1 MSTETPPPAT
11 SREELVRRA
20 LSQDIRRLGG
30 LLGSVIRNLE
40 GQDVYELVEEIR
52 AGTKQLREQPSLAA
66 ARALRDRLKPLPVP
80 TLRKLNRAFSIYFDL
95 INLAEQQ
102 ARLRALRLH
111 SLASPAPA
119 SDGIEAALR
128 QLQAE
133 QVSPEELSQLLRH
146 LRIVPVFTAHP
157 SEARRRSILE
167 KLDTISADLA
177 RLDTEQL
184 SARDRQAT
192 ELHLQSEIE
201 TLWLT
206 NLVRTDRPTVLDE
219 VRHGT
224 AILPPLMEVV
234 PRLYRTLAEALHEVY
249 PGLDRPPALLDF
261 GSWIGGDR
269 DGNPFV
275 TAECTLEAVRILQ
288 TRILDAYLPRLEE
301 LTRILSL
308 SRDLTQQG
316 PSFRRLLERCQELVP
331 ESLGRT
337 HNEPY
342 RAVCRAMAA
351 RLKATRDWVQQLR
364 LYWSADPREPPA
376 KVYRARAEFLHD
388 LRAMQDDLRLTK
400 VRQAAA
406 GELEDLIRLVEVFGL
421 HMFSLD
427 IRQHAQRHI
436 QAVDE
441 ILRAAQVTPHYA
453 ELSPQARCALLAGEL
468 ESHRPLIPT
477 HLTFSPATCEVIQTF
492 RTVSALLEQQCAESI
507 ENYIISGATQPSDVL
522 EVLLLAKE
530 ARLFRP
536 NESVSRINVV
546 PLFEALEPLRSAAP
560 IIEQLLALPIY
571 RRHIELRGG
580 LQEVMIGYSDSNKES
595 GFLQSNW
602 ALYCAQRELAEVQQR
617 AGIAIRI
624 FHGRGGA
631 VGRGGGPANRAILAQ
646 PAGLAD
652 GCMRFT
658 EQGEVIAD
666 RYGCPGIAERHLEQ
680 ILNAVLRNS
689 SATASTPP
697 RPEWER
703 LVRTLA
709 ELARQHYRSL
719 VYETPEFL
727 DYFEQATPIAEI
739 GKLKI
744 ASRPAKRSASRTAG
758 IDDLRAIP
766 WVFSWMQSRHTL
778 PGWYGLGSAIQQ
790 HLARHPSDEATLQ
803 EMYAQWPFWRTL
815 IDNAQ
820 MILAKADITIARLY
834 ADLVDS
840 PQVADQIHGRIAEEF
855 SQTVQAVLRMTGQ
868 NELLESMPILQR
880 SIQQRNPYVD
890 PLSFVQLVLLE
901 RLRQGAEPQ
910 ADYLTGVLESISGI
924 ASGLK
929 NTG

>member
-1 MSTETPPPAT
+1 
-11 SREELVRRA
+11 
-20 LSQDIRRLGG
+20 
-30 LLGSVIRNLE
+30 
-40 GQDVYELVEEIR
+40 
-52 AGTKQLREQPSLAA
+52 
-66 ARALRDRLKPLPVP
+66 
-80 TLRKLNRAFSIYFDL
+80 
-95 INLAEQQ
+95 
-102 ARLRALRLH
+102 
-111 SLASPAPA
+111 
-119 SDGIEAALR
+119 
-128 QLQAE
+128 
-133 QVSPEELSQLLRH
+133 
-146 LRIVPVFTAHP
+146 
-157 SEARRRSILE
+157 
-167 KLDTISADLA
+167 
-177 RLDTEQL
+177 
-184 SARDRQAT
+184 
-192 ELHLQSEIE
+192 
-201 TLWLT
+201 
-206 NLVRTDRPTVLDE
+206 
-219 VRHGT
+219 
-224 AILPPLMEVV
+224 
-234 PRLYRTLAEALHEVY
+234 
-249 PGLDRPPALLDF
+249 
-261 GSWIGGDR
+261 
-269 DGNPFV
+269 
-275 TAECTLEAVRILQ
+275 
-288 TRILDAYLPRLEE
+288 
-301 LTRILSL
+301 
-308 SRDLTQQG
+308 
-316 PSFRRLLERCQELVP
+316 
-331 ESLGRT
+331 
-337 HNEPY
+337 
-342 RAVCRAMAA
+342 
-351 RLKATRDWVQQLR
+351 
-364 LYWSADPREPPA
+364 
-376 KVYRARAEFLHD
+376 
-388 LRAMQDDLRLTK
+388 
-400 VRQAAA
+400 
-406 GELEDLIRLVEVFGL
+406 
-421 HMFSLD
+421 
-427 IRQHAQRHI
+427 
-436 QAVDE
+436 
-441 ILRAAQVTPHYA
+441 
-453 ELSPQARCALLAGEL
+453 LAGEL

-536 NESVSRINVV
+536 HESVSRINVV
-546 PLFEALEPLRSAAP
+546 PLFEALDPLRSAAP
-560 IIEQLLALPIY
+560 IIEQLLALPVY

-602 ALYCAQRELAEVQQR
+602 ALYCAQRELADVQHR
-617 AGIAIRI
+617 SGIAIRI

-646 PAGLAD
+646 PAGLAE

-703 LVRTLA
+703 LVASLA
-709 ELARQHYRSL
+709 ELARQHYRAL

-790 HLARHPSDEATLQ
+790 HLARHPSDETTLR

-820 MILAKADITIARLY
+820 MILAKADLTIARLY
-834 ADLVDS
+834 ADLVAS

-855 SQTVQAVLRMTGQ
+855 TQTVQAVLQMTGQ
-868 NELLESMPILQR
+868 NDLLETMPILQR

>member
-1 MSTETPPPAT
+1 M
-11 SREELVRRA
+11 
-20 LSQDIRRLGG
+20 LGA
-30 LLGSVIRNLE
+30 VIRSLE
-40 GQDVYELVEEIR
+40 GQEVFDLIEEIR
-52 AGTKQLREQPSLAA
+52 AGTKQLREQPSLTA
-66 ARALRDRLKPLPVP
+66 ARALRDRLKPLPLP

-102 ARLRALRLH
+102 ARLRALRMH
-111 SLASPAPA
+111 SLAAPTPA

-128 QLQAE
+128 QLQSGQVGPAE
-133 QVSPEELSQLLRH
+133 ISHLLRH

-167 KLDTISADLA
+167 KLDTISAHLA

-184 SARDRQAT
+184 SARDRHAT
-192 ELHLQSEIE
+192 EQHLESEIE

-206 NLVRTDRPTVLDE
+206 NLVRTERPTVLDE

-234 PRLYRTLAEALHEVY
+234 PRLYRTLAEALQEVY
-249 PGLDRPPALLDF
+249 PGLSRPPAILDF

-275 TAECTLEAVRILQ
+275 TADCTLEAVRILQ
-288 TRILDAYLPRLEE
+288 CRILDAYIPRLEE

-308 SRDLTQQG
+308 SRDLTTQG
-316 PSFRRLLERCQELVP
+316 QNFRRLLERCEELVP

-337 HNEPY
+337 QNEPY
-342 RAVCRAMAA
+342 RAVCRAMAT

-376 KVYRARAEFLHD
+376 RVYRARAEFLHD
-388 LRAMQDDLRLTK
+388 LRAMQDDLRLAG

-406 GELEDLIRLVEVFGL
+406 NELEDLIRLVEVFGL

-427 IRQHAQRHI
+427 IRQHAQRHT

-441 ILRAAQVTPHYA
+441 ILRAAQVTPCYA
-453 ELSPQARCALLAGEL
+453 ELTPEARLELLAREL
-468 ESHRPLIPT
+468 ESPRPLVPT
-477 HLTFSPATCEVIQTF
+477 HLAFSSATCEVIQTF

-507 ENYIISGATQPSDVL
+507 ENYVISGATQPSDVL

-536 NESVSRINVV
+536 SESVSRIHVV
-546 PLFEALEPLRSAAP
+546 PLFEALDPLRSAAP
-560 IIEQLLALPIY
+560 IIERLLALPIY

-602 ALYCAQRELAEVQQR
+602 ALYCSQRELAAVQR
-617 AGIAIRI
+617 RSGIALRI
-624 FHGRGGA
+624 
-631 VGRGGGPANRAILAQ
+631 VPGRGGGPANRAILAQ
-646 PAGLAD
+646 PSGLAD

-680 ILNAVLRNS
+680 IINAVLRNS
-689 SATASTPP
+689 SATESPRP

-703 LVRTLA
+703 LVGTLA
-709 ELARQHYRSL
+709 ELARQHYRDL

-744 ASRPAKRSASRTAG
+744 ASRPVKRGASRTAG
-758 IDDLRAIP
+758 IDDLRTIP

-790 HLARHPSDEATLQ
+790 HLARHPSDEALLR
-803 EMYAQWPFWRTL
+803 EMYAHWPFWRTL

-820 MILAKADITIARLY
+820 MILAKADLTIARLY
-834 ADLVDS
+834 ADLVAS
-840 PQVADQIHGRIAEEF
+840 PEVANQIHGRIADEYAH
-855 SQTVQAVLRMTGQ
+855 TVRAVLQMTGQ
-868 NELLESMPILQR
+868 TELLESMPVLQR

>member
-1 MSTETPPPAT
+1 MSSEPMPEPV
-11 SREELVRRA
+11 SREDHVRRA

-30 LLGSVIRNLE
+30 LLGHVILNLE
-40 GQDVYELVEEIR
+40 GQAIFDLIEEVR
-52 AGTKQLREQPSLAA
+52 GATKQLREHPSLDS
-66 ARALRDRLKPLPVP
+66 ARALRDRLKRLPLT

-102 ARLRALRLH
+102 ARLRSLRLH
-111 SLASPAPA
+111 SLVAEAPP
-119 SDGIEAALR
+119 SDGIESALR
-128 QLQAE
+128 QLQEEKVGPA
-133 QVSPEELSQLLRH
+133 ELSRLLQQ

-177 RLDTEQL
+177 RLDTEEL
-184 SARDRQAT
+184 SARDRLDI
-192 ELHLQSEIE
+192 EDHLQAEIE

-206 NLVRTDRPTVLDE
+206 NLVRTERPSVLDE

-224 AILPPLMEVV
+224 AIIGPLMQVV
-234 PRLYRTLAEALHEVY
+234 PRLYKSLARSLGEVY
-249 PGLDRPPALLDF
+249 PGLPRPPAILDF

-275 TAECTLEAVRILQ
+275 TADCTLEAVRILQ
-288 TRILDAYLPRLEE
+288 TRIIDSYLPRLEE

-308 SRDLTQQG
+308 ANNLTTQG
-316 PSFRRLLERCQELVP
+316 PAFQRVLDRCQELVP
-331 ESLGRT
+331 EALERMQ
-337 HNEPY
+337 HEPY

-351 RLKATRDWVQQLR
+351 RLQATREWVRQLR

-376 KVYRARAEFLHD
+376 IVYRARAEFLHD
-388 LRAMQDDLRLTK
+388 LRAMQEDLRLAG
-400 VRQAAA
+400 VRRTAN

-427 IRQHAQRHI
+427 IRQHAARHT

-441 ILRAAQVTPHYA
+441 ILRAAEVCPNYHSLTP
-453 ELSPQARCALLAGEL
+453 EARFALLAREL
-468 ESHRPLIPT
+468 ESPRPLVPT
-477 HLTFSPATCEVIQTF
+477 HLSFSPPSCEVIQTF
-492 RTVSALLEQQCAESI
+492 RTVSALLEQQCGESI
-507 ENYIISGATQPSDVL
+507 ENYVISGATEPSDVL

-536 NESVSRINVV
+536 AEAISRIHVV
-546 PLFEALEPLRSAAP
+546 PLFEALEPLRSAP
-560 IIEQLLALPIY
+560 QIIGQLLDLPVY
-571 RRHIELRGG
+571 RRHLELRGG

-602 ALYCAQRELAEVQQR
+602 ALYCAQRELAEVQR
-617 AGIAIRI
+617 RSGVAIRI

-631 VGRGGGPANRAILAQ
+631 IGRGGGPANRAILAQ
-646 PAGLAD
+646 PSGLAD

-689 SATASTPP
+689 SAIETPP
-697 RPEWER
+697 PLPEWEQ
-703 LVRTLA
+703 LVGTLA
-709 ELARQHYRSL
+709 ELARQHYRTL

-727 DYFEQATPIAEI
+727 TYFEQATPISEI

-744 ASRPAKRSASRTAG
+744 ASRPAKRGNNRTAG
-758 IDDLRAIP
+758 IDELRAIP

-778 PGWYGLGSAIQQ
+778 PGWYGLGSAIRQ
-790 HLARHPSDEATLQ
+790 HLQETPSARATLR
-803 EMYAQWPFWRTL
+803 EMYARWPFWRTL

-820 MILAKADITIARLY
+820 MILAKADLTIARLY
-834 ADLVDS
+834 ADLVSS
-840 PQVADQIHGRIAEEF
+840 PEVGNQIHGRIADEYAT
-855 SQTVQAVLRMTGQ
+855 TVQAVLEMTGQ
-868 NELLESMPILQR
+868 RELLDTMPVLQR

-901 RLRQGAEPQ
+901 QLRNGAEPQ
-910 ADYLTGVLESISGI
+910 DEYLTGVLESISGI